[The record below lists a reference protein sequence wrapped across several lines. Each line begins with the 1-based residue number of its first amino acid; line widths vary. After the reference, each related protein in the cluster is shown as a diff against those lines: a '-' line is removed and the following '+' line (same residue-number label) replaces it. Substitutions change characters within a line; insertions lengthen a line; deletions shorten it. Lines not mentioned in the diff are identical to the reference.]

1 MTTPAQA
8 HKFILFLLFSS
19 FLVQLTLSP
28 LPLIFILMAGQI
40 LSLLIPLLV
49 YLALTGGGFMDR
61 LYLKPFKARDV
72 LRGICI
78 VLLLQPFLMLLAA
91 LVEKVAGNPMEPL
104 MASMATTPVWA
115 AVIGLA
121 VIPAIVEELVFRGYL
136 LKSYRQ
142 LPLWVAALLSGVVF
156 GMFHMNLYQFSYAMM
171 LGFFFSVMTRRCGSV
186 IPAMIMHFIN
196 NLISLLLIYQL
207 DQIWY
212 SGLEGILKLGT
223 TPGPGLYAG
232 VFAALLSLSSA
243 WWLMAQKIE
252 ERLDETADQTGIVS
266 GKFVWD
272 WALGFFFLVFSG
284 LTLVQPIL
292 NFIRHFRQL

>member
-19 FLVQLTLSP
+19 FLVQLILST
-28 LPLIFILMAGQI
+28 LPLTYILLTGQI
-40 LSLLIPLLV
+40 VSLLIPLLV

-61 LYLKPFKARDV
+61 LYIKPFKARDV
-72 LRGICI
+72 LLGIGI
-78 VLLLQPFLMLLAA
+78 VLLLQPFLMLLAT
-91 LVEKVAGNPMEPL
+91 LVEAVAGNPMESL
-104 MASMATTPVWA
+104 MTSMATTPVWA
-115 AVIGLA
+115 AVLGLA
-121 VIPAIVEELVFRGYL
+121 VMPAIVEELVFRGYL
-136 LKSYRQ
+136 LRSYRQ
-142 LPLWVAALLSGVVF
+142 LPLWVAALLSGAVF

-207 DQIWY
+207 DHIWY
-212 SGLEGILKLGT
+212 SGLEEVLKWGT

-232 VFAALLSLSSA
+232 ISAALLSLGAA

-252 ERLDETADQTGIVS
+252 ERFVEDTDRTGTLS

-272 WALGFFFLVFSG
+272 WALGFFFLVFGG
-284 LTLVQPIL
+284 LTLVRPIL
-292 NFIRHFRQL
+292 NFIRHLRQF